1 MEKKK
6 VLDFDVVIEQD
17 EEGYYY
23 AYVPELPGCHTQSEK
38 VEDIIPL
45 IRDAISIYLEAN
57 PAQSVPKEHA
67 PRFVGVQRVS
77 VSV

>member
-45 IRDAISIYLEAN
+45 IRDAISVYLEVN
-57 PAQSVPKEHA
+57 PAPSAKESSPK
-67 PRFVGVQRVS
+67 FIGVQRVS